1 MSILPR
7 IKSVQMHSLNSNLH
21 QFWSKSFIF
30 LVPQKEI
37 FRAVTISGE
46 VIGVDGPDHGAGDVQ
61 VVDKLGLN
69 PQGLDVV
76 VANPVGTVVCFKER
90 LLLVDFFLRVETLSC
105 RTIFA
110 TADSH
115 E

>member
-46 VIGVDGPDHGAGDVQ
+46 VIGVDGPDHGPAQLVVQDV
-61 VVDKLGLN
+61 LF
-69 PQGLDVV
+69 VV
-76 VANPVGTVVCFKER
+76 VADPLGVLCEK
-90 LLLVDFFLRVETLSC
+90 
-105 RTIFA
+105 I
-110 TADSH
+110 
-115 E
+115 

>member
-1 MSILPR
+1 M
-7 IKSVQMHSLNSNLH
+7 
-21 QFWSKSFIF
+21 
-30 LVPQKEI
+30 
-37 FRAVTISGE
+37 E
-46 VIGVDGPDHGAGDVQ
+46 VAPEVVCVDGPDHGAGDVQ

-76 VANPVGTVVCFKER
+76 VANPVGTVVCYKER

-105 RTIFA
+105 RAIFA
-110 TADSH
+110 TADSL